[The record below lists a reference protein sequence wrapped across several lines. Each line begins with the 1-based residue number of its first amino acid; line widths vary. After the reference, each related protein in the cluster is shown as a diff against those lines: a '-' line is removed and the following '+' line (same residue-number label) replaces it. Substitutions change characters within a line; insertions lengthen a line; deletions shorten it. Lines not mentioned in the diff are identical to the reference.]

1 MTTFDKYVEGTDIMN
16 YVTNTIAQLT
26 GAVKALESATGG
38 AAGGAINSVTVE
50 VTWDGGSQQPVA
62 TVPANSAVLAAF
74 VVITETWDGSG
85 ASLEIASRDAAVCSE
100 LDVLT
105 AGEVYSGDQCF
116 FQTQTPIYAWVTAG
130 VGATTG
136 RANAYLIY
144 TAMS

>member
-16 YVTNTIAQLT
+16 YVTNAIAQLT
-26 GAVKALESATGG
+26 GAVTALESA
-38 AAGGAINSVTVE
+38 AGGVINSVTVG

-116 FQTQTPIYAWVTAG
+116 FQIQTPIYAWVTSG
-130 VGATTG
+130 SGATTG
-136 RANAYLIY
+136 SANVYLIY
-144 TAMS
+144 TAVS

>member
-1 MTTFDKYVEGTDIMN
+1 MN

-26 GAVKALESATGG
+26 GAVTALESATGG
-38 AAGGAINSVTVE
+38 AINSVTVG

-130 VGATTG
+130 AGATTG
-136 RANAYLIY
+136 SANVYLIY

>member
-16 YVTNTIAQLT
+16 YVTNAIAQLT
-26 GAVKALESATGG
+26 GAVTALESA
-38 AAGGAINSVTVE
+38 AGGVINSVTVG

-130 VGATTG
+130 AGATTG
-136 RANAYLIY
+136 SANVYLIY